1 MKPKR
6 VSVAEAK
13 DRLPALIHEAEESH
27 APVEITRRGKVVAV
41 LVSSAAYERRK
52 KAKTSVVDEIRSIFE
67 KHGVSQ
73 GFTDEEIAS
82 LRARG
87 PGRSFSFD
95 GD

>member
-1 MKPKR
+1 MKARR

-41 LVSSAAYERRK
+41 LVSSAEYAPRRK
-52 KAKTSVVDEIRSIFE
+52 AKRSVVDEIRGIFQ
-67 KHGVSQ
+67 KYGVAR
-73 GFTDEEIAS
+73 GFTDEEVAA

-87 PGRSFSFD
+87 PGRKVSFD